1 MSYRIDPRLP
11 LTGEVRRI
19 LAEEV
24 GKALVHLDAAHD
36 RPEQGLHKCRRRLK
50 KVRALLR
57 LVRPGDETFCST
69 ENQYYREV
77 AALLAGPREATAL
90 VETIDR
96 LAKNFPEQSAG
107 GGLDAVRDPLVA
119 RQHQLHGGVGL
130 GAAIAAATAA
140 CEDGISRID
149 TLVLPDQPEQAA
161 DVLAEGARITLRRA
175 RKALDKAG
183 SRGDPD
189 DFHDL
194 RKAAKTHGMHL
205 SLLGRLWPTP
215 IKARRKAVDELGEKL
230 GELHDVFVLRTLL
243 EAHDRPLGSPQETR
257 LLSKLLKRSEK
268 SLKKTCLAAAV
279 DLFGDRP
286 RRSTKK
292 LARKARTDLAA
303 APHEDA
309 SAPGAAA

>member
-19 LAEEV
+19 LAEEI

-36 RPEQGLHKCRRRLK
+36 RPEQGLHKCRKRLK
-50 KVRALLR
+50 SARALLR
-57 LVRPGDETFCST
+57 LVRSGDETFCRT
-69 ENQYYREV
+69 ENQCYRQV

-96 LAKNFPEQSAG
+96 LTASFPKQSTG
-107 GGLDAVRDPLVA
+107 GGLDAVRDRLVA
-119 RQHQLHGGVGL
+119 RQHELHGGVGL
-130 GAAIAAATAA
+130 DAAIAAAIAA
-140 CEDGISRID
+140 CEEGINRID
-149 TLVLPDQPEQAA
+149 MLALPDQPEQAA

-183 SRGDPD
+183 SRGEAD

-215 IKARRKAVDELGEKL
+215 IKVRRKAVDELGERL
-230 GELHDVFVLRTLL
+230 GELHDVFVMRELL
-243 EAHDRPLGSPQETR
+243 DAADRPLGSPQETR

-268 SLKKTCLAAAV
+268 SLKKTCLAVAT
-279 DLFGDRP
+279 DLFGDSP
-286 RRSTKK
+286 RGSTRK
-292 LARKARTDLAA
+292 LARKARDDLAA
-303 APHEDA
+303 APREDA
-309 SAPGAAA
+309 SAPGAAG